1 MQDYKHVF
9 LAGVN
14 FIFQVRLL
22 NIAYLNGFMFIYFI
36 YKIIT
41 TVKIQNTKLNQLGLQ
56 INSVL
61 QTR

>member
-1 MQDYKHVF
+1 MQEYKRVF

-14 FIFQVRLL
+14 LNLQVRLL
-22 NIAYLNGFMFIYFI
+22 NIAYLNRFMFIYFV

-61 QTR
+61 